1 MTGSAG
7 KNGPVGN
14 AQQILSLLRS
24 HNARDER
31 RFLSVA
37 TQLAEEAVK
46 KGHVRVAQEMHDLIA
61 EARSHFG
68 ALELSRDP
76 VPLAKPRGELAGILS
91 ASFPRLKLNDLVL
104 PARLAS
110 RLAKLVREQLER
122 ARLGDFGLSPRRKIL
137 LSGPPG
143 TGKTMTAAAIAGE
156 LNYPLFTIQL
166 DGLITKFMGETAAKL
181 RLVFDAMTSTR
192 GVYFFDE
199 VDALATSRVVGNDV
213 GEARRVLN
221 SLLQFLDE
229 DKSSSLILAATNHPE
244 LLDRA
249 VFRRFDTQL
258 KFELPERELIQPLF
272 EMHLLAFELDGLDW
286 PEILQAAEG
295 MSPADIASAAQDA
308 ARDAVL
314 EHGGVMSS
322 ELILGAIAERRHDH

>member
-1 MTGSAG
+1 MTGSVG

-24 HNARDER
+24 HNARDDR

-37 TQLAEEAVK
+37 TQLADEAVK
-46 KGHVRVAQEMHDLIA
+46 RGHVRVAQEMRDLIA
-61 EARSHFG
+61 EARSQIG

-76 VPLAKPRGELAGILS
+76 IPLAKPRGELAGILS

-104 PARLAS
+104 PPRLAS

-122 ARLGDFGLSPRRKIL
+122 ARLGDFGLSPRRKVL

-199 VDALATSRVVGNDV
+199 VDALATSRIVGNDV

-272 EMHLLAFELDGLDW
+272 EMHLLAFELDGLNW
-286 PEILQAAEG
+286 PDILQAAEG

-322 ELILGAIAERRHDH
+322 ELILGAIAERHHDH

>member
-1 MTGSAG
+1 MTGSVG

-24 HNARDER
+24 HNARDDR

-37 TQLAEEAVK
+37 TQLADEAVK
-46 KGHVRVAQEMHDLIA
+46 RGHVRVAQEMRDLIA
-61 EARSHFG
+61 EARSQIG

-76 VPLAKPRGELAGILS
+76 IPLAKPRGELAGILS

-104 PARLAS
+104 PPRLAS

-122 ARLGDFGLSPRRKIL
+122 ARLGDFGLSPRRKVL

-199 VDALATSRVVGNDV
+199 VDALATSRIVGNDV

-272 EMHLLAFELDGLDW
+272 EMHLLAFELDGLNW
-286 PEILQAAEG
+286 PDILQAAEG
-295 MSPADIASAAQDA
+295 MSPADLASAAQDA

-322 ELILGAIAERRHDH
+322 ELILGAIAERHHDH

>member
-1 MTGSAG
+1 MSGSAG

-24 HNARDER
+24 HNARDDR

-37 TQLAEEAVK
+37 AQLAEEAVR
-46 KGHVRVAQEMHDLIA
+46 KGHVRVAQEMHELIA
-61 EARSHFG
+61 EARSHIG
-68 ALELSRDP
+68 ALEFSREP

-104 PARLAS
+104 PTLLGS
-110 RLAKLVREQLER
+110 RLSKLVREQLER

-143 TGKTMTAAAIAGE
+143 TGKTMTAAAVAGE

-181 RLVFDAMTSTR
+181 RLVFDAMSSTR

-249 VFRRFDTQL
+249 VFRRFDMQL
-258 KFELPERELIQPLF
+258 KYELPERDLIQPLL
-272 EMHLLAFELDGLDW
+272 EMHLLAFKLDNLDW
-286 PEILQAAEG
+286 AEILHAAAG
-295 MSPADIASAAQDA
+295 MSPADLAAVANDA

-322 ELILGAIAERRHDH
+322 GLILGAIAERRHDL